1 MWFDENKK
9 LFNHDKTHNFI
20 RKMQENHLLK
30 QYINQEIDKDST
42 LTDNIILNR
51 LAIKYNLEIH

>member
-1 MWFDENKK
+1 
-9 LFNHDKTHNFI
+9 
-20 RKMQENHLLK
+20 MQENHLLK